1 MYVMSS
7 IKIHHFVLKALP
19 SWAILDFSMILIR
32 LFGASGL
39 YILMYV
45 HIIFQMAEV
54 RLIEIYCDNLEIFCD
69 TMQEVLGK
77 LAFEV
82 S

>member
-1 MYVMSS
+1 
-7 IKIHHFVLKALP
+7 
-19 SWAILDFSMILIR
+19 
-32 LFGASGL
+32 
-39 YILMYV
+39 
-45 HIIFQMAEV
+45 MAEV